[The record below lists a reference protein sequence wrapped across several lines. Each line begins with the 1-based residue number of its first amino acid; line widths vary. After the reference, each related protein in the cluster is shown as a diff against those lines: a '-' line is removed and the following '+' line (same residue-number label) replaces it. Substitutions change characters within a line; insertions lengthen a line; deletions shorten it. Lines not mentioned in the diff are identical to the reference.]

1 MKSLRKPPQSRCASQ
16 LPHCF
21 ATGEPRFLFL
31 LLFLGCALRLWGLGK
46 IPAGLN
52 QDEASAL
59 YDGWAILRSGTDRNG
74 YALPVLLRAWGSG
87 QNALYSYLAIP
98 FIAIFGLNSVAGRLP
113 MALAGCASLWLLYD
127 LCRRLRGEDCALWV
141 LLALA
146 VNPWHVLLSRW
157 ALESNLLPFML
168 LSGAWC
174 LSRVGEKETWLIPA
188 AAVLALS
195 LYAYGT
201 AYFFLILFLPVASA
215 WLWREK
221 AVSLRCYLLSLAVFI
236 LIALPVSLCQ
246 LRNALGLG
254 AGKLL
259 FLSLPELSEG
269 RQSATSILGGGSYG
283 ENCKKLLRLLWTQ
296 NDGLVWNCAAKFGLL
311 YGKAGLLLS
320 LAGLGFALWDRKE
333 PTLLLWLLSALLAC
347 GCVDVNVNRVNML
360 FLPLVYFQGV
370 ALWKVGGLLKRPA
383 ALALPVLLAAAL
395 FARFY
400 FTDYAARIAPAF
412 YDGLCEAIADA
423 SEREDGTKFCSYS
436 VNMPYIFVLFT
447 STLPPEDFLDSVE
460 YMNPGG
466 AFEWVSAMEGWHFGS
481 APNGES
487 CAIVRYDKV
496 PDGYGV
502 AAQYGEWCVC
512 VAVDS

>member
-1 MKSLRKPPQSRCASQ
+1 MDRKRKA
-16 LPHCF
+16 L
-21 ATGEPRFLFL
+21 LLL
-31 LLFLGCALRLWGLGK
+31 LLFLGCVLRLWDLGK
-46 IPAGLN
+46 TPAGLN

-59 YDGWAILRSGTDRNG
+59 YDGWAILRSGMDRNG
-74 YALPVLLRAWGSG
+74 YVLPVLLRAWGSG

-98 FIAIFGLNSVAGRLP
+98 FIALFGLNSMAGRLP
-113 MALAGCASLWLLYD
+113 MVLTGCVSLWLLYD
-127 LCRRLRGEDCALWV
+127 LCRRLRGKDCALWV

-146 VNPWHVLLSRW
+146 VNPWHMLLSRW

-168 LSGAWC
+168 LWGAWC
-174 LSRVGEKETWLIPA
+174 LSRVGEKETWLIAA

-201 AYFFLILFLPVASA
+201 AYFFLILFLPFASV

-254 AGKLL
+254 EGKLL

-269 RQSATSILGGGSYG
+269 RQSATSILGGSSYG
-283 ENCKKLLRLLWTQ
+283 ENAKKLLRLLWTQ
-296 NDGLVWNCAAKFGLL
+296 NDGLIWNCAGQFGLL
-311 YGKAGLLLS
+311 YGKPGLLLS
-320 LAGLGFALWDRKE
+320 LVGLGLALRDRKE
-333 PTLLLWLLSALLAC
+333 PVLLLWLLAAFFAC

-360 FLPLVYFQGV
+360 FLPLVYGQGV
-370 ALWKVGGLLKRPA
+370 ALWKMAELLKRPA
-383 ALALPVLLAAAL
+383 ALVLSVLLAALL
-395 FARFY
+395 FTRFY
-400 FTDYAARIAPAF
+400 FTDYAEHIAPAF

-423 SEREDGTKFCSYS
+423 SERENGTKFCSYT

-447 STLPPEDFLDSVE
+447 EKLPPEEFINSVE
-460 YMNPGG
+460 YMNPGD

-481 APNGES
+481 APGGED
-487 CAIVRYDKV
+487 CAIVRYDQV
-496 PDGYGV
+496 PEGYGI
-502 AAQYGEWCVC
+502 AARYGEWCVC
-512 VAVDS
+512 TLD